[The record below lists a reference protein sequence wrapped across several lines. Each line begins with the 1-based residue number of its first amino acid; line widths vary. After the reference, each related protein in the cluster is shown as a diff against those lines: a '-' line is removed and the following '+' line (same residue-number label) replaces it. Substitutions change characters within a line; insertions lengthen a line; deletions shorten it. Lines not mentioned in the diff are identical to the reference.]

1 MNTYEAKKLL
11 LQSLRCLAMS
21 MEQIRQRE
29 TEKVMGDDEPMQ
41 DHLALDGRARINY
54 PSTLGN
60 NWVWRMKEGA
70 ATKEI
75 ADRLYNL
82 SKTNSRLEEK

>member
-1 MNTYEAKKLL
+1 
-11 LQSLRCLAMS
+11 
-21 MEQIRQRE
+21 
-29 TEKVMGDDEPMQ
+29 MQ
-41 DHLALDGRARINY
+41 DILGLGSEARINV
-54 PSTLGN
+54 PSTLGS